1 MDLLLKV
8 VMTTYVVVGISL
20 LFAMWGNVI
29 WWKSEKV
36 YNFIYPTSLCW
47 GTTRAIITVILLLS
61 ELWSGGV
68 NVCTG

>member
-1 MDLLLKV
+1 MGLLLKV

-20 LFAMWGNVI
+20 LFAMLGNVI

-36 YNFIYPTSLCW
+36 DNFIYPTFLCW
-47 GTTRAIITVILLLS
+47 GTTGAIITVTLLLM
-61 ELWSGGV
+61 ELWNGGV

>member
-1 MDLLLKV
+1 MYLLLKV

-29 WWKSEKV
+29 FWKSEKV
-36 YNFIYPTSLCW
+36 YNIIYPTFLCW
-47 GTTRAIITVILLLS
+47 GTTGAIITVILLLS

-68 NVCTG
+68 NVCIG

>member
-20 LFAMWGNVI
+20 LFAMLGNVI

-36 YNFIYPTSLCW
+36 DNIIYPTFLCW
-47 GTTRAIITVILLLS
+47 GTTGAIITVTLLLM
-61 ELWSGGV
+61 ELWNGG
-68 NVCTG
+68 C